1 MLIRKNFTLKNF
13 PPAYSFL
20 STISSRCLSLSLSS
34 LSLSPS
40 FYFSLSL
47 SPPQS
52 LGVRQEYSF
61 YGCYNKTQYIWL
73 IISYTYKFVLQLVA
87 IYFAFMTRKVKV
99 KALND
104 SKQIAAIIYITSLL
118 LVISVFGFWIGLLY
132 LNTSA
137 AVFGVAQLLTATV
150 FLGLVFI
157 PKVSHRPWKGV
168 IEGEQKY
175 FA

>member
-1 MLIRKNFTLKNF
+1 
-13 PPAYSFL
+13 
-20 STISSRCLSLSLSS
+20 
-34 LSLSPS
+34 
-40 FYFSLSL
+40 
-47 SPPQS
+47 
-52 LGVRQEYSF
+52 
-61 YGCYNKTQYIWL
+61 
-73 IISYTYKFVLQLVA
+73 
-87 IYFAFMTRKVKV
+87 MTRKVKV

-157 PKVSHRPWKGV
+157 PKVSHQASEDVRKREV
-168 IEGEQKY
+168 KFE
-175 FA
+175 